1 MAAGKPRRVGG
12 WRLVA
17 GLAGLCFGGL
27 VQAHS
32 DSHPAAGAEAP
43 AAVKAKQALSQP
55 VDQLANQP
63 GTRDAKTY
71 FTDTELLTQD
81 GRSVRFYSDVLADR
95 VVLINVVYTNCED
108 ACPLITRKLI
118 EVRQRLEEKV
128 GKAVWFVSIST
139 DPERDS
145 PQALK
150 KFAQAQGADESRW
163 FFLTGA
169 KANVDQ
175 VLKRLGQMGPSAEEH
190 STLLIAGDVAG
201 KRWSKIRPD
210 APPSAIA
217 ERLKVLAAKP

>member
-1 MAAGKPRRVGG
+1 MMPASGPRRASGS
-12 WRLVA
+12 RLLA

-32 DSHPAAGAEAP
+32 DSHPAAGEPAP
-43 AAVKAKQALSQP
+43 AANAQPALSQP
-55 VDQLANQP
+55 VDQPASQP

-71 FTDTELLTQD
+71 FTDSELLTQD
-81 GRSVRFYSDVLADR
+81 GRAVRFYSDVLADR

-118 EVRQRLEEKV
+118 DVRQRLEDQV

-150 KFAQAQGADESRW
+150 KFAQAQGADEQRW
-163 FFLTGA
+163 VFLTGA

-175 VLKRLGQMGPSAEEH
+175 VLKRLGQLGPSAEEH
-190 STLLIAGDVAG
+190 STLLIAGDMAG

-217 ERLKVLAAKP
+217 ERLKVLVGTP

>member
-1 MAAGKPRRVGG
+1 MAAGGARRVGG
-12 WRLVA
+12 WRLAA

-32 DSHPAAGAEAP
+32 DSHPVAGAETP
-43 AAVKAKQALSQP
+43 AAVKAKQVRSPP
-55 VDQLANQP
+55 VDQPASQP
-63 GTRDAKTY
+63 GTRDARTY

-81 GRSVRFYSDVLADR
+81 GRTVRFYSDVLADR

-128 GKAVWFVSIST
+128 GKEVWFVSIST

-150 KFAQAQGADESRW
+150 KFAQAQCADEQRW

-210 APPSAIA
+210 APPAAIA